1 MGGGRINAELET
13 GRRRCV
19 VAGRFIFSTHNFFVS
34 VVQICLHGRLCL
46 FISWNNFLGGSL

>member
-34 VVQICLHGRLCL
+34 VVADMLTWQAML
-46 FISWNNFLGGSL
+46 FY